1 MAASPSLITIHPD
14 DTVAVAIE
22 PIAAGESISVGET
35 VLQIR
40 SDIPKGHKVALRDHG
55 VGDAVIKYGHPIGK
69 ITEEAAPGDHIHSH
83 NLATA
88 LGAGDRYSYDP
99 APASPSA
106 AAASSEAAPEETFQG
121 YARSWDETGTRN
133 EIWVLNTV
141 GCVNRAAVSV
151 ARAGTELIA
160 ERGLTNIDG
169 VHAFSH
175 PFGCSQ
181 LGDDL
186 DQTRDIIRALALHPN
201 AGGVV
206 IMGLGCENNK
216 LDQLLQDIPPARRE
230 RIVSFNAQEVV
241 DEEETGLEAIET
253 LLEVMKDDA
262 RSPCPVSALRL
273 GMKCGGSDAFSGIS
287 ANPVVG
293 RMTDLLSERGG
304 TVFLTEVPEMFGA
317 EQQLMNRAA
326 DEATYRQIVSMVEG
340 FKEYF
345 ISHDQPV
352 YENPSPGNKDGGLT
366 TLEEKSLGAIQKGGK
381 APVNGV
387 LGYAEKGS
395 KPGLN
400 LINAPGN
407 DAVSSTALT
416 AAGATVLLFTT
427 GRGTPLGFPVPTLK
441 VSSNTGLS
449 ERKPG
454 WIDFNAG
461 ALIDGEKDM
470 DAIAAD
476 LWQKIL
482 RTASGEEANNE
493 RNDYREIA
501 IWKRGV
507 TL

>member
-1 MAASPSLITIHPD
+1 MADSPPSLITIHPD
-14 DTVAVAIE
+14 DTVAIAIE
-22 PIAAGESISVGET
+22 AIAAGQAVSWGET
-35 VLQIR
+35 TVHLR
-40 SDIPKGHKVALRDHG
+40 SDIPKGHKVALQDHQP
-55 VGDAVIKYGHPIGK
+55 GDPVTKYGHPIGR
-69 ITEEAAPGDHIHSH
+69 ITEAVAAGDHIHSH
-83 NLATA
+83 NLSTA
-88 LGAGDRYSYDP
+88 LGAGDSYHYEPIP
-99 APASPSA
+99 APPPSDTYD
-106 AAASSEAAPEETFQG
+106 EMFQG
-121 YARSWDETGTRN
+121 YARSWGETGTRN

-141 GCVNRAAVSV
+141 GCVNRAALSV
-151 ARAGTELIA
+151 ARAGNEIIA
-160 ERGLTNIDG
+160 GRGIDYVDG

-186 DQTRDIIRALALHPN
+186 DQTRDILRALALHPN

-216 LDQLLQDIPPARRE
+216 LDRLLEDIPQDRRN
-230 RIVSFNAQEVV
+230 RIISFNAQEVV
-241 DEEETGLEAIET
+241 DEEETGREAIET
-253 LLEVMKDDA
+253 LLEVMKDDR

-293 RMTDLLSERGG
+293 RMTDLLSGRGG

-317 EQQLMNRAA
+317 EQQLMNRAV
-326 DEATYRQIVSMVEG
+326 DEDTYRRIVAMVEG
-340 FKEYF
+340 FKDYF
-345 ISHDQPV
+345 ISHDQPI

-387 LGYAEKGS
+387 LAYAEKGS
-395 KPGLN
+395 RPGLN

-441 VSSNTGLS
+441 ISSNTGLS

-461 ALIDGEKDM
+461 ALVDGEKDM
-470 DAIAAD
+470 DALAAD

-482 RTASGEEANNE
+482 RTASGESAQNE